1 MKISF
6 RGKIVMH
13 YFATKD
19 IKYLFV
25 AKYEFIGLTLFL
37 DLN

>member
-19 IKYLFV
+19 IKCLFV
-25 AKYEFIGLTLFL
+25 AKYKHIELTLFL